1 MILLIKFIRV
11 LMTGKYVLLKLG
23 SMFTKLPRIMG
34 QSEHTER
41 QVLLLYNL
49 M

>member
-1 MILLIKFIRV
+1 MILFIKFIRV

-23 SMFTKLPRIMG
+23 SMFTKLRRVMG
-34 QSEHTER
+34 QCQILR
-41 QVLLLYNL
+41 YNTC